1 MGLWDVLVRAWCG
14 VCRFVASFWAAR
26 RAALPAPPPT
36 HAQEAEE
43 EEAVPLVAPDH
54 EEHASAPRPARESAA
69 VPRSASGRVR
79 SGAFYDTTRPR
90 IGADG
95 IVKLVCGTHTSS
107 PFFFWLG

>member
-36 HAQEAEE
+36 
-43 EEAVPLVAPDH
+43 H

-95 IVKLVCGTHTSS
+95 IVKLVCGTHTS
-107 PFFFWLG
+107 FLHWLG